1 MDARTMASTLRAI
14 CRNDATRY
22 DHHARRAWDGKPP
35 ETDGGTIWR
44 SPREIAYAALRRLHR
59 EGLISE
65 AETLWDLSEDE
76 VARRVAVAVAA
87 ETAVPA

>member
-22 DHHARRAWDGKPP
+22 DHHDRRAWDGKPP
-35 ETDGGTIWR
+35 SADGGTIWR
-44 SPREIAYAALRRLHR
+44 TPREIAAGTLRAFRR

-65 AETLWDLSEDE
+65 AETLWYLSEDE
-76 VARRVAVAVAA
+76 IARRVAVAA
-87 ETAVPA
+87 EPAVPA